1 MSELL
6 DIIRNKEQKAVE
18 EFYNSS
24 QDKYLEGIMDAWEDA
39 KALVKE
45 HETNKQEK
53 HRNIL
58 DGAGC
63 SYEKKTETAVEKRI
77 DGPFNLKG
85 ENR

>member
-63 SYEKKTETAVEKRI
+63 SYEKKRKQQ
-77 DGPFNLKG
+77 LKKELTG
-85 ENR
+85 RLI